1 MVVKDS
7 DNGSGKAAADEYF
20 ASLVRDHHR
29 ALIALAVPIVGASEA
44 EEVVQNAWLKAYR
57 AIDGF
62 EGRSAI
68 RTWLSR
74 IVINEARMQLRS
86 RKREVFLEDQAG
98 DFGSASALDDCFRDD
113 GSWRA
118 PPVTWSMDSPEGLL
132 MGADLM
138 DCLDA
143 LLQRMSGNQR
153 AVLEM
158 RDSNELSFDDICNT
172 LDISASNARVLL
184 HRARAELFKL
194 VNHYQETGEC

>member
-1 MVVKDS
+1 MGNDS
-7 DNGSGKAAADEYF
+7 DVGSGKAAADAYF

-29 ALIALAVPIVGASEA
+29 ALIALAVPIVGPSEA

-62 EGRSAI
+62 EGRSAV

-86 RKREVFLEDQAG
+86 RKREVFLEDQG
-98 DFGSASALDDCFRDD
+98 GNFRSPDPLDDCFRDD
-113 GSWRA
+113 GRWLA

-138 DCLDA
+138 DCLHR
-143 LLQRMSGNQR
+143 LLQGMSSNQR

-184 HRARAELFKL
+184 HRARTELFKL

>member
-1 MVVKDS
+1 MKNNVDR
-7 DNGSGKAAADEYF
+7 GSGKAADDQYF
-20 ASLVRDHHR
+20 ASLVREHHR
-29 ALIALAVPIVGASEA
+29 ALIAMAVPIVGASEA

-57 AIDGF
+57 AIEDF
-62 EGRSAI
+62 EGRAAI

-74 IVINEARMQLRS
+74 IVINEARMQLRA
-86 RKREVFLEDQAG
+86 RKREVFLEDRAG
-98 DFGSASALDDCFRDD
+98 ESASSDVLGDCFRDD
-113 GSWRA
+113 GRWQV
-118 PPVTWSMDSPEGLL
+118 PPVAWSMDSPEGLL

-143 LLQRMSGNQR
+143 LLQRMSNNQR

-158 RDSNELSFDDICNT
+158 RDSSELAFDDICNA

>member
-1 MVVKDS
+1 MVKDG
-7 DNGSGKAAADEYF
+7 DNGSGKAAGDEYF

-57 AIDGF
+57 AIDSF
-62 EGRSAI
+62 EGRAAI

-98 DFGSASALDDCFRDD
+98 DFGSADALDDCFRED
-113 GSWRA
+113 GHWRA
-118 PPVTWSMDSPEGLL
+118 APVSWSMDSPEGLL
-132 MGADLM
+132 MGVDLM
-138 DCLDA
+138 DCLDR

>member
-1 MVVKDS
+1 MPNKSDS
-7 DNGSGKAAADEYF
+7 GSGKAAGDEYF

-74 IVINEARMQLRS
+74 IVINEARMLLRA

-98 DFGSASALDDCFRDD
+98 GCGSPDALNGCFRED
-113 GSWRA
+113 GHWSM

-138 DCLDA
+138 DCLNG
-143 LLQRMSGNQR
+143 LLQRMSSKQR

-158 RDSNELSFDDICNT
+158 RDSNELPFAEICNT
-172 LDISASNARVLL
+172 LEISASNARVLL
-184 HRARAELFKL
+184 HRARTELFKL

>member
-1 MVVKDS
+1 MGNNSGD
-7 DNGSGKAAADEYF
+7 GSGKAAGDKYF

-29 ALIALAVPIVGASEA
+29 ALIALAVPFVGASEA

-62 EGRSAI
+62 EGRSSI

-86 RKREVFLEDQAG
+86 RKREVFLEDQTG
-98 DFGSASALDDCFRDD
+98 DFGSASSLDDSFRED
-113 GSWRA
+113 GRWRV

-132 MGADLM
+132 MGVDLM
-138 DCLDA
+138 DCLER
-143 LLQRMSGNQR
+143 LLQGMSSNQR